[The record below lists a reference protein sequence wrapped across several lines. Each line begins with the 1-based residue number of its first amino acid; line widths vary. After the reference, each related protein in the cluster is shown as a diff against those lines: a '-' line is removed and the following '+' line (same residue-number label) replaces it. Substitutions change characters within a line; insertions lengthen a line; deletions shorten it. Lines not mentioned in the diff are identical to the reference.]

1 MGHQRYLQLKP
12 RFLHAWRM
20 PNTLTCG
27 ENESRANVRV
37 MRKEVMDHHHCS
49 KTYWALLYSDYRCD
63 GVVATFLA
71 LPPSRLVWPRWWLAS
86 WETVTFKNTTGE
98 EEISRKA
105 VFHYLQAVSSSW
117 AWCCVSDSSLMWWQ
131 LCYIRTV
138 LCERGQGN
146 IQWRPLVG
154 IFSHQFVFF
163 S

>member
-1 MGHQRYLQLKP
+1 MPEGCRTRSHAEKTSHAQTFEWWERKSWIIIIAAKPTGH
-12 RFLHAWRM
+12 
-20 PNTLTCG
+20 
-27 ENESRANVRV
+27 
-37 MRKEVMDHHHCS
+37 
-49 KTYWALLYSDYRCD
+49 LLYSDYRCD

-146 IQWRPLVG
+146 IQWSPLVG